1 MPENWHLNVRWPYF
15 SLCRLHAIAVSD
27 NAAYFYEHC
36 DETLEE
42 VGMGHLKSQSLMRI
56 VDGYKGKGYGLS
68 TNDELGITSALFVFS
83 LSFYSSPL
91 PSPPQPHI
99 ISQEQGYLN
108 LAHVVVF

>member
-1 MPENWHLNVRWPYF
+1 M
-15 SLCRLHAIAVSD
+15 SD